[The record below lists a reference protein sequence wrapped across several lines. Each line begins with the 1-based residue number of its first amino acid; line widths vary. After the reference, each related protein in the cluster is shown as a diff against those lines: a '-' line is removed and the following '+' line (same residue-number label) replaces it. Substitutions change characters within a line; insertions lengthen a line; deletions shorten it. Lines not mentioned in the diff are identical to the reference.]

1 MTLYELTGEL
11 LELMEMA
18 QDPDVDPDALNDTME
33 AINLAFEDKADGYA
47 KIIRTLTAQAD
58 AIKAEAARLKDREK
72 SFRDKAD
79 TIKRNLEAA
88 MLATDKRNIKTALF
102 TFSIRRNPESVVM
115 DVKYPE
121 SVPERFWKVRDP
133 EIDKTAIKKALKAG
147 ENLDG
152 IAHLVQTESLQIK

>member
-58 AIKAEAARLKDREK
+58 AIKAETARLKDREK
-72 SFRDKAD
+72 SFRDKAE
-79 TIKRNLEAA
+79 TIKNNLEAA
-88 MLATDKRNIKTALF
+88 MLATGKKKIKTALF
-102 TFSIRRNPESVVM
+102 TISIRRNPLSVVM
-115 DVKYPE
+115 DEQYIE
-121 SVPERFWKVRDP
+121 NVPERFLKIKEP
-133 EIDKTAIKKALKAG
+133 EIDRTAIRKALQSG

-152 IAHLVQTESLQIK
+152 IAHLEQTESLQIR

>member
-1 MTLYELTGEL
+1 MTLYDLTGEL

-18 QDPDVDPDALNDTME
+18 QDPDVDPDALKDTME

-47 KIIRTLTAQAD
+47 KIYRMLISQAD
-58 AIKAEAARLKDREK
+58 AIKAEMERLKKREK
-72 SFRDKAD
+72 SFRNNAE
-79 TIKRNLEAA
+79 TIKDTLETA
-88 MLATDKRNIKTALF
+88 MLATGKKKIKTALF
-102 TFSIRRNPESVVM
+102 TISIRRNPESVVM

-152 IAHLVQTESLQIK
+152 IAHLEQTESLQIR

>member
-33 AINLAFEDKADGYA
+33 AIDLAFDDKADGYA

-79 TIKRNLEAA
+79 TIKKNLEAA
-88 MLATDKRNIKTALF
+88 MLATDKRKIKTALF
-102 TFSIRRNPESVVM
+102 TFSIRRNPASVVM
-115 DVKYPE
+115 DEQYIE
-121 SVPERFWKVRDP
+121 NVPERFLKIKDP
-133 EIDKTAIKKALKAG
+133 EIDRAAIKKALQAG

-152 IAHLVQTESLQIK
+152 IAHLEQTESLQIR

>member
-1 MTLYELTGEL
+1 MTLYDLTGEL

-33 AINLAFEDKADGYA
+33 AINLNFNDKADGYA

-58 AIKAEAARLKDREK
+58 AIKAETARLKDREK

-79 TIKRNLEAA
+79 TIKKNLEAA
-88 MLATDKRNIKTALF
+88 MLATDKRKIKTALF
-102 TFSIRRNPESVVM
+102 TFSIRRNPASVVM
-115 DVKYPE
+115 DEPYIE
-121 SVPERFWKVRDP
+121 NVPERFLKIKDP
-133 EIDKTAIKKALKAG
+133 EIDRAAIKKALQAG

-152 IAHLVQTESLQIK
+152 IAHLEQTESLQIR

>member
-1 MTLYELTGEL
+1 MTLYDLTGEL

-33 AINLAFEDKADGYA
+33 AINLNFNDKADGYA

-58 AIKAEAARLKDREK
+58 AIKAETARLKDREK

-79 TIKRNLEAA
+79 TIKKNLEAA
-88 MLATDKRNIKTALF
+88 MLATDKRKIKTALF
-102 TFSIRRNPESVVM
+102 TFSIRRNPASVVM
-115 DVKYPE
+115 DEPYIE
-121 SVPERFWKVRDP
+121 NVPERFLKIKDP
-133 EIDKTAIKKALKAG
+133 EIDMAAIKKALQAG

-152 IAHLVQTESLQIK
+152 IAHLEQTESLQIR

>member
-33 AINLAFEDKADGYA
+33 AINLAFDDKADGYA

-79 TIKRNLEAA
+79 TIKKNLEAA
-88 MLATDKRNIKTALF
+88 MLATDKRKIKTALF
-102 TFSIRRNPESVVM
+102 TFSIRRNPASVVM
-115 DVKYPE
+115 DEQYIE
-121 SVPERFWKVRDP
+121 NVPERFLKIKDP
-133 EIDKTAIKKALKAG
+133 EIDRAAIKKALQAG

-152 IAHLVQTESLQIK
+152 IAHLEQTESLQIR